1 MIGAFVTCTFG
12 VNAGSV
18 ATLLTCTDAD
28 HVEPPSQTQTVTGS
42 EI

>member
-28 HVEPPSQTQTVTGS
+28 TSSRRRKPKR
-42 EI
+42 